1 MKIFMDLSIENF
13 NAWSGAKYTKDR
25 IIKENKIEEFDQ
37 LIEEL
42 YPQGLSETE
51 LNDLLW
57 FDDEWI
63 YESLGMEIEE

>member
-13 NAWSGAKYTKDR
+13 NAWSGATYTRDR
-25 IIKENKIEEFDQ
+25 IIRENKVDEFDQ
-37 LIEEL
+37 LIEDL